1 MLLIVCAGVDTREH
15 YVVDCVYRS
24 GSKRTLLLIVFTRVD
39 PREHYA
45 VDCVYTSGSKKTIC
59 C

>member
-1 MLLIVCAGVDTREH
+1 MLLIVCTGVDPREH

-24 GSKRTLLLIVFTRVD
+24 GSKRTMLLIVCTGVD
-39 PREHYA
+39 PREHYV
-45 VDCVYTSGSKKTIC
+45 VDCVYTSGSKRTLC

>member
-1 MLLIVCAGVDTREH
+1 M
-15 YVVDCVYRS
+15 
-24 GSKRTLLLIVFTRVD
+24 LLIVFTGVDPREQYVLIVFTGVD

-45 VDCVYTSGSKKTIC
+45 VDCVYRSGYKRTLC

>member
-1 MLLIVCAGVDTREH
+1 MLLVVFTGVDPREQYVFDCVYRSGSKRTMLLIVFTGVDPREY

-24 GSKRTLLLIVFTRVD
+24 GSKRT
-39 PREHYA
+39 
-45 VDCVYTSGSKKTIC
+45 IC